1 MLKYSKSALGLLNA
15 QYRSVL
21 KKCLLLNF
29 GLMILALPAQAA
41 ETELG
46 DLIASIGGTSNN
58 VQTADAWGSGD
69 DFSNPTSQQLADKI
83 MAESTTNPEETKDA
97 LTALAPSDA
106 PITQEVTLNAN
117 NRMFTAVGN
126 HLRNAN
132 MSVKDNMT
140 MKKNDN
146 GISLWTDG
154 YYGYSKLKKH
164 GSHNGFSA
172 DSWGMVIG
180 MDKQLGHSAKIGAGY
195 QFDHTKIDSSNRDN
209 KVYTNTGF
217 IYGEYKPNAWFIN
230 AIAAYNHGS
239 YHEKKRPFGET
250 YKDRYHADTF
260 GMQTLTGYEYTG
272 KYMDLTPQMG
282 LRYNYIRRHGYVDTA
297 GQDVSGKNL
306 DTFSGLIG
314 LKISDDLYGFNCLP
328 MRPEMYL
335 GMTYDFVSNR
345 DNAIVELTNGSSYAI
360 HGKRL
365 DRFGYEVGAG
375 VTVDLT
381 EKFAMNLNYLGGLRA
396 HYQNHTALLGMK
408 YDF

>member
-1 MLKYSKSALGLLNA
+1 MLKYSKSALGLLGS

-21 KKCLLLNF
+21 KKCMLLNF

-46 DLIASIGGTSNN
+46 DLIASVDGTSNN
-58 VQTADAWGSGD
+58 VHTADAWGSGN
-69 DFSNPTSQQLADKI
+69 DFTDPVSQQLADKI
-83 MAESTTNPEETKDA
+83 MAESEVNPEETKSA

-126 HLRNAN
+126 HLRNDN
-132 MSVKDNMT
+132 MSVKNNMIS
-140 MKKNDN
+140 KKLDN
-146 GISLWTDG
+146 GISVWADG
-154 YYGYSKLKKH
+154 YYGYSKLKSH
-164 GSHNGFSA
+164 GNRNGFSA
-172 DSWGMVIG
+172 DSWGAVIG
-180 MDKQLGHSAKIGAGY
+180 MDKQIGHSSKIGAGY
-195 QFDHTKIDSSNRDN
+195 QFDHTKVDGYHRDN

-217 IYGEYKPNAWFIN
+217 IYGEYKPTAWFVN

-239 YHEKKRPFGET
+239 YHEKKRLLGDT

-260 GMQTLTGYEYTG
+260 GMQALTGYEYLG
-272 KYMDLTPQMG
+272 KYVDLTPQMG

-297 GQDVSGKNL
+297 GQNVSGKNI
-306 DTFSGLIG
+306 DTFTGLFG
-314 LKISDDLYGFNCLP
+314 VKISDDLYGIDCLP

-345 DNAIVELTNGSSYAI
+345 DNAIVGLTNGSSYVI
-360 HGKRL
+360 NGRRL

-375 VTVDLT
+375 VTMDFT
-381 EKFAMNLNYLGGLRA
+381 EKLAMNLNYLGGFRA